1 CVSAPIA
8 ALPGAQPASWQRE
21 GETPRER
28 TTMHRGALTLDARDA
43 GRVDYPAL
51 IGRARA
57 VGERIQAYTH
67 YFDRNRSKLAVFAA
81 TYVKSTEGVLKALR
95 EDAQRPPGER
105 FFQDPVFIVELTER
119 FAHRYFVAMSR
130 VIRESSLPAQG
141 APPPTLPEP
150 GELGSDPWSE
160 IHQTIEA
167 RGTTAYI
174 DFAYGALVHINYDL
188 PVVLSDLGLYDSKG
202 QELDRIKIADFQ
214 RFNSILGGS
223 IDRVQK
229 EVIERYDRRAWV
241 INAITL
247 RWDERV
253 GARVVERARER
264 ALNDA
269 RALAAGE
276 APCGFAARFS
286 RFLRRLTRV
295 TEPVRATVM
304 LTRRPDSRIWP

>member
-1 CVSAPIA
+1 
-8 ALPGAQPASWQRE
+8 
-21 GETPRER
+21 
-28 TTMHRGALTLDARDA
+28 
-43 GRVDYPAL
+43 
-51 IGRARA
+51 
-57 VGERIQAYTH
+57 
-67 YFDRNRSKLAVFAA
+67 
-81 TYVKSTEGVLKALR
+81 
-95 EDAQRPPGER
+95 
-105 FFQDPVFIVELTER
+105 
-119 FAHRYFVAMSR
+119 
-130 VIRESSLPAQG
+130 
-141 APPPTLPEP
+141 
-150 GELGSDPWSE
+150 
-160 IHQTIEA
+160 
-167 RGTTAYI
+167 
-174 DFAYGALVHINYDL
+174 LVHINYDL